1 MRKSYLAMASLAI
14 AAIIVSCNKDEEFII
29 PEITEYSFNQESQE
43 VVLTAGE
50 SFEFQAQ
57 VKDNVQLSK
66 LNLSIEANNGNW
78 SYSKSF
84 NLSGTSA
91 SVNQQIELSSDA
103 SPGSCLIRL
112 TAIDASGNKT
122 STAFHAMIEDNR
134 PQISLSAP
142 SISSSDNLIH
152 LSAGSPVTFMGLITD
167 NEDLSK
173 VLIQINVKNNIGG
186 PSQAVNEEIDF
197 NGSNDTSWDFDGGY
211 TVMIP
216 QNAISVN
223 YQLIITALDN
233 KGNFSTFKHDV
244 KIAP

>member
-103 SPGSCLIRL
+103 SPGACLIRL

-233 KGNFSTFKHDV
+233 KGNFSTFNH
-244 KIAP
+244 